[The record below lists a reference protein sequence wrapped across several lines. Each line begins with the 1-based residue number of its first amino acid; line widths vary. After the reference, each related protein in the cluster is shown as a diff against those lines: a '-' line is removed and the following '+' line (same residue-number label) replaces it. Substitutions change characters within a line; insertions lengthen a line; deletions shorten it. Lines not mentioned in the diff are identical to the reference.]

1 MSLWRALEQGIGW
14 RVGREIAEDLI
25 TGAKREPEK
34 PPEETPEARDRRI
47 AAALAQAEKRAKEA
61 AKAKER
67 DRKEVD
73 RELAQLKKDLGRK

>member
-1 MSLWRALEQGIGW
+1 MSLWRALQQGIGW

-25 TGAKREPEK
+25 GGAKREPENA
-34 PPEETPEARDRRI
+34 PEETPAQRDRRI
-47 AAALAQAEKRAKEA
+47 AAAMAEAEKRAREV

-73 RELAQLKKDLGRK
+73 RELAQLKKDLSKK